1 MMCCPPQPEESEID
15 SVDEKPEIDNST
27 NIAGNCSIA
36 GQISYISEGRALA
49 VYWTLDERAS
59 DELIAH
65 KIDAFLQANS
75 KIIKQKLELGNAFR
89 KLPHIE
95 FIRVSSEDQIIK
107 PTTVYGLNWLEY
119 AERIRAKPKG
129 EKPTLLTEDEEH
141 FFDENNTFS
150 RKSTTTKW
158 AKMWR
163 EQNNAKLI
171 SRRERKKSHQML
183 GLWNLEKELEELE
196 NRYIPLSK
204 RFLFRELS
212 SDVSV
217 LSPTM
222 KQSFEDVALYIDE
235 KISDQYRLLS
245 EESMLLFQPLIDAK
259 VSPPPA
265 TDALVKKQ
273 SQLLSRK
280 ERLDNEYWFL
290 RKIDEIS
297 PAGGFSEI
305 SQEALHAACLPRP
318 SRSSNVK
325 TYVDPADYDVLRVWT
340 RGLHPSSLYHLD
352 RSLKQRPVDQ
362 LSFPPREGD
371 KPIKTLSSRVAS
383 LNHWLE
389 RLTSLVGP
397 KPLSLVPSDYL
408 CYNHVLLAYRL
419 KGDNSLCLRMLK
431 HVPVSPTASG
441 NLFAEGVVDM
451 LPVHRFVGLSESA
464 RTTVVVAGAL
474 AGVGLVILT
483 PLTLILAST
492 SLTAEIVLAWS
503 LAMAT
508 TTGAVGALAALRY
521 WKARA
526 DWSER
531 LRKLTLVCEF
541 NSGGFALAHFL
552 GLAQAELFKSA
563 LLTYALLLQP
573 SGCKLPLKR
582 SQLEIRAESWIA
594 KRLSPHSHISLPAST
609 EEPPP
614 SLMSR
619 LRQNKGKTMNAE
631 ETFNGGSG
639 PYFDLQFDAGPA
651 LAILREMGLVRGSD
665 ENGLEAVTPSVKH
678 DLKTKKHLS
687 AFLSPE
693 CQEDDLG
700 YPKILIRN

>member
-1 MMCCPPQPEESEID
+1 M
-15 SVDEKPEIDNST
+15 VDGL
-27 NIAGNCSIA
+27 AWFRF
-36 GQISYISEGRALA
+36 ISYPGGLILTITNISEGRALT
-49 VYWTLDERAS
+49 VFWTLDKRAS
-59 DELIAH
+59 DDVLAY
-65 KIDAFLQANS
+65 KIDAVLQANS
-75 KIIKQKLELGNAFR
+75 KIIKQKLELGNAYR
-89 KLPHIE
+89 KLPPLE
-95 FIRVSSEDQIIK
+95 FIRLSSEDQINK
-107 PTTVYGLNWLEY
+107 PTTMYGLNWLEY
-119 AERIRAKPKG
+119 AEHIRTKPKG
-129 EKPTLLTEDEEH
+129 ERAMMFNEDEEQ
-141 FFDENNTFS
+141 FFDEDSTAS
-150 RKSTTTKW
+150 RKSVTTKW

-163 EQNNAKLI
+163 EQNSANLI
-171 SRRERKKSHQML
+171 SRRERKKSHRML
-183 GLWNLEKELEELE
+183 GLWNLEKEMEELE
-196 NRYIPLSK
+196 NRYVPLSK

-212 SDVSV
+212 SDVDVVSPAMKESIEDIA
-217 LSPTM
+217 LS
-222 KQSFEDVALYIDE
+222 IDE

-245 EESMLLFQPLIDAK
+245 EESMLLFQPLMDSK

-265 TDALVKKQ
+265 ADGLVKKQ

-290 RKIDEIS
+290 RKLEEVA

-305 SQEALHAACLPRP
+305 SQEALQAACLPRP

-340 RGLHPSSLYHLD
+340 RGLHPSSLYPLD
-352 RSLKQRPVDQ
+352 RSLKQRPVDP
-362 LSFPPREGD
+362 LSVPVGEGE
-371 KPIKTLSSRVAS
+371 KSAKTPSSRMAS
-383 LNHWLE
+383 LNRWLE

-397 KPLSLVPSDYL
+397 KPLPLVPSDYL

-451 LPVHRFVGLSESA
+451 LPAHRFVGLSEST
-464 RTTVVVAGAL
+464 RSTVVVAGTL
-474 AGVGLVILT
+474 AGVGLAVLT
-483 PLTLILAST
+483 PLTRLLAST
-492 SLTAEIVLAWS
+492 SATTEVVLAWS

-508 TTGAVGALAALRY
+508 TTGAIGALAALRY

-563 LLTYALLLQP
+563 LLVYALLLQP
-573 SGCKLPLKR
+573 SECKSPLRR

-594 KRLSPHSHISLPAST
+594 KRLSPHTHISLPAST
-609 EEPPP
+609 EAPWP
-614 SLMSR
+614 SLIGR
-619 LRQNKGKTMNAE
+619 LRRNKGNTVVNAE
-631 ETFNGGSG
+631 NTFNGGSG

-665 ENGLEAVTPSVKH
+665 EDGLEIVTTSMKPLG
-678 DLKTKKHLS
+678 LKTKRRLS
-687 AFLSPE
+687 ALLSPE

-700 YPKILIRN
+700 YPKILIRQ

>member
-1 MMCCPPQPEESEID
+1 MMCCPRQPEESEINSD
-15 SVDEKPEIDNST
+15 FEKPEIDNTST
-27 NIAGNCSIA
+27 IGGNCSIA
-36 GQISYISEGRALA
+36 GQISKISDGRGLA
-49 VYWTLDERAS
+49 IYWTLDERAS

-65 KIDAFLQANS
+65 KIDSFLQANS
-75 KIIKQKLELGNAFR
+75 KIIKQKLELGNAYR
-89 KLPHIE
+89 KLPHLE
-95 FIRVSSEDQIIK
+95 FIRLSSEDQIIK
-107 PTTVYGLNWLEY
+107 PSTVYGLNWLEY
-119 AERIRAKPKG
+119 AERVRAKYKG
-129 EKPTLLTEDEEH
+129 EKPPLLTNDVEHLFDEE
-141 FFDENNTFS
+141 NTIS

-171 SRRERKKSHQML
+171 SRRERKKSHKML

-204 RFLFRELS
+204 RFLFRELC

-222 KQSFEDVALYIDE
+222 KETFEDVALYIDE

-245 EESMLLFQPLIDAK
+245 EESMLLFQPLMDAK

-290 RKIDEIS
+290 RKLDEIS

-352 RSLKQRPVDQ
+352 RSLKQRPIDQ
-362 LSFPPREGD
+362 LSSPPPPPREGD
-371 KPIKTLSSRVAS
+371 KPTKTFTSRVAS
-383 LNHWLE
+383 LNRWLE

-483 PLTLILAST
+483 PLTLLLAST
-492 SLTAEIVLAWS
+492 SATAEVVLAWS

-508 TTGAVGALAALRY
+508 TTGAIGALAALRY

-563 LLTYALLLQP
+563 LLVYALLLQP
-573 SGCKLPLKR
+573 SECKLPLKR

-609 EEPPP
+609 EESSS

-619 LRQNKGKTMNAE
+619 LRQNAE
-631 ETFNGGSG
+631 GTFNGGSG

-665 ENGLEAVTPSVKH
+665 EDGLEVVTPSVKPH
-678 DLKTKKHLS
+678 GLKTKKHLS
-687 AFLSPE
+687 ALLSPE
-693 CQEDDLG
+693 YQEDDLG
-700 YPKILIRN
+700 YPKILIRQ